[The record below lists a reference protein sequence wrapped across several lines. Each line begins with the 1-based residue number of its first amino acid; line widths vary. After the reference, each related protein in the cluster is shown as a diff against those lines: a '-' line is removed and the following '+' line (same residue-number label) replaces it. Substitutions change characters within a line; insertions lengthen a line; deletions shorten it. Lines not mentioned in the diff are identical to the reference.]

1 MKYIYGK
8 PIETYKKFSVRLGEE
23 FYDDEGYAFCNE
35 DSIVMDEN
43 NELLAIIL
51 KNKIKDDKLFDEI
64 YAEYGKYTKIKLDNR
79 GAIAG
84 KIDINKV
91 RKRGVVKLC
100 KPIGQGFRAQYY
112 KSNGEIC
119 KRAISNAVASN
130 QFGYTNSM
138 HLHGYKYYKTNVKKN
153 RKEDFIRKARICR
166 HTRTMKGKGDV
177 IFPLIKKL
185 EDIYEEYLP
194 NVFKKQKELAQ
205 TISSWIMNDGVFSTV
220 SIQNNFQT
228 MCHIDNQN
236 YSKGYNVLVIDERHG
251 KRKYGFNLLFPRYKL
266 SVNLVKG
273 DVVIFQSAEYH
284 CNTKFEG
291 IRDDYERISYV
302 FYLKQKLL
310 DTLDIRNAT
319 IVDIDKVTSK
329 ITSGNPVATLTKINE
344 VNPKEIDIA
353 NVCKK
358 VIYRGGG
365 DKDLKNCN
373 NYYFSKSLVTDFE
386 KEKLFE
392 LPKKSQIIID
402 CPFDFDKKDIKRIV
416 YRGYK
421 INFINKELQKQ
432 YYLVNNKISHYCLH
446 YD

>member
-1 MKYIYGK
+1 
-8 PIETYKKFSVRLGEE
+8 
-23 FYDDEGYAFCNE
+23 
-35 DSIVMDEN
+35 
-43 NELLAIIL
+43 
-51 KNKIKDDKLFDEI
+51 
-64 YAEYGKYTKIKLDNR
+64 
-79 GAIAG
+79 
-84 KIDINKV
+84 
-91 RKRGVVKLC
+91 
-100 KPIGQGFRAQYY
+100 
-112 KSNGEIC
+112 
-119 KRAISNAVASN
+119 
-130 QFGYTNSM
+130 
-138 HLHGYKYYKTNVKKN
+138 
-153 RKEDFIRKARICR
+153 
-166 HTRTMKGKGDV
+166 
-177 IFPLIKKL
+177 L

-386 KEKLFE
+386 KEK
-392 LPKKSQIIID
+392 
-402 CPFDFDKKDIKRIV
+402 
-416 YRGYK
+416 
-421 INFINKELQKQ
+421 
-432 YYLVNNKISHYCLH
+432 
-446 YD
+446 